1 MQDTGS
7 GFTVFLALCLIR
19 IQCNLNLDF
28 TDIWIAEKKKN
39 PQVENINWLLFK
51 EHKNTLCKYSIYD
64 LKMIKLLSFSVSHK
78 FSQKAIKEMREM
90 FCMMY
95 AESNKTISFIKEPSL

>member
-7 GFTVFLALCLIR
+7 GFIVFLALCLIR
-19 IQCNLNLDF
+19 IQWNLNLDF
-28 TDIWIAEKKKN
+28 TDIWIAVKKKTLRLKTSI
-39 PQVENINWLLFK
+39 EFYLKNIKKHCVN
-51 EHKNTLCKYSIYD
+51 IYD

-78 FSQKAIKEMREM
+78 FSQKAIKEVREM

>member
-28 TDIWIAEKKKN
+28 TDIWIAEKKKKTLRLKTS
-39 PQVENINWLLFK
+39 IDFYL
-51 EHKNTLCKYSIYD
+51 KNTKTHCVNTVY
-64 LKMIKLLSFSVSHK
+64 MI
-78 FSQKAIKEMREM
+78 
-90 FCMMY
+90 
-95 AESNKTISFIKEPSL
+95 

>member
-1 MQDTGS
+1 
-7 GFTVFLALCLIR
+7 
-19 IQCNLNLDF
+19 
-28 TDIWIAEKKKN
+28 
-39 PQVENINWLLFK
+39 
-51 EHKNTLCKYSIYD
+51 
-64 LKMIKLLSFSVSHK
+64 MIKLLSFSVSHK